1 MRNTYKVISWDAA
14 AGQGLVTD
22 GTSFDGRLQTLVV
35 TSADLQDDAYLQG
48 RLYPGEIISAEE
60 DMNRCAD
67 RRLTDIL
74 VENGNRSIPS
84 RMDLSMPKNEPF
96 DPEPPQTSAPGELD
110 WPRSAPPARTKPSRR
125 SSAGWLFWK
134 RILTDNDREEAPDA
148 GRIRE
153 RSRAQGLRSPGVRG
167 GNHSSRGVR
176 AHQDPRGQSRESGS
190 GHSLP

>member
-35 TSADLQDDAYLQG
+35 TSADIQDDAYLQG

-96 DPEPPQTSAPGELD
+96 EPFEPFDPQPRGATEALD
-110 WPRSAPPARTKPSRR
+110 WPEVRTTCTYEAFQALERR
-125 SSAGWLFWK
+125 VALLEK
-134 RILTDNDREEAPDA
+134 DLNR
-148 GRIRE
+148 
-153 RSRAQGLRSPGVRG
+153 Q
-167 GNHSSRGVR
+167 
-176 AHQDPRGQSRESGS
+176 
-190 GHSLP
+190 

>member
-22 GTSFDGRLQTLVV
+22 GTSFDGRLQTIVV
-35 TSADLQDDAYLQG
+35 TYADLQDDAYLQG

-96 DPEPPQTSAPGELD
+96 DPQPPPIR
-110 WPRSAPPARTKPSRR
+110 P
-125 SSAGWLFWK
+125 
-134 RILTDNDREEAPDA
+134 EAPDTYVVTFEDFRELERRVTA
-148 GRIRE
+148 LEKNARI
-153 RSRAQGLRSPGVRG
+153 S
-167 GNHSSRGVR
+167 
-176 AHQDPRGQSRESGS
+176 
-190 GHSLP
+190 

>member
-1 MRNTYKVISWDAA
+1 MRNTYKVISWDPA
-14 AGQGLVTD
+14 AGRGLVTD
-22 GTSFDGRLQTLVV
+22 GTTFDGRLQTIVV

-96 DPEPPQTSAPGELD
+96 DPQPPAPPEALD
-110 WPRSAPPARTKPSRR
+110 WPEIRTTCTYEAFQELERRVAALEKHARI
-125 SSAGWLFWK
+125 A
-134 RILTDNDREEAPDA
+134 
-148 GRIRE
+148 
-153 RSRAQGLRSPGVRG
+153 
-167 GNHSSRGVR
+167 
-176 AHQDPRGQSRESGS
+176 
-190 GHSLP
+190 